1 MTARSLPAGY
11 VQIDRWTL
19 GGASGWMLLAVA
31 AAFLVLAYVSVAV
44 ISLVHLALKGSAS
57 FTVPGEVLI
66 PGSFAGIVVG
76 IVLHELG
83 HVIAVVA
90 FCARP
95 GFGFKPWVRIGPVFW
110 VSAPGCYLNR
120 AEFATVALLPPVL
133 LSALLPI
140 ALFLV
145 PAGGLV
151 YTTAGVCILLRRIRV
166 GRRRCHAQ
174 EGHVVSTRCP
184 FRGYGRWVHGVRG
197 CGQRGDEVAVRG
209 PKQGPSRNYRDWVAT
224 CDEGAGSKPALH
236 DRLSGSNVVRNGRM
250 LYLLMDKRHRGAV
263 R

>member
-19 GGASGWMLLAVA
+19 GGASRWMLLAVA

-151 YTTAGVCILLRRIRV
+151 YTTAVSAYFFGVSGSAGDVVMLRKV
-166 GRRRCHAQ
+166 M
-174 EGHVVSTRCP
+174 SYP
-184 FRGYGRWVHGVRG
+184 RGARFEDTGDGFTVFGV
-197 CGQRGDEVAVRG
+197 
-209 PKQGPSRNYRDWVAT
+209 
-224 CDEGAGSKPALH
+224 AGSEETK
-236 DRLSGSNVVRNGRM
+236 
-250 LYLLMDKRHRGAV
+250 
-263 R
+263 